1 MDTRRLFPI
10 FLYNQFSI
18 FPMDLIFM
26 IDLSTAVKLHGN
38 GGKSPP
44 FCSQPML
51 NYCFTPRN
59 GRLVTRR
66 LHEQRNEPFWKT
78 VQEMRKVEGHGLA
91 LLTFH

>member
-1 MDTRRLFPI
+1 
-10 FLYNQFSI
+10 
-18 FPMDLIFM
+18 MDLIFM

-38 GGKSPP
+38 GGKSLP

-66 LHEQRNEPFWKT
+66 LHEQ
-78 VQEMRKVEGHGLA
+78 QE
-91 LLTFH
+91 